1 MSSGN
6 WWLAGGLA
14 VLAFWMVGAHNR
26 IVGLRAAIGEA
37 WAQVDALLARRDA
50 ALVAVAKALWS
61 VWPTGRSTLD
71 ALAAAQ
77 HQLQTAVLGVRAR
90 PSRATQVA
98 TLQAAED
105 ALGATVARLL
115 NQVQADE
122 TLSTHD
128 DVAAQLM
135 VLFEAGPLLLQ
146 ARQRFNHASLAYNTA
161 IRQFPTNLLA
171 PVFRFEA
178 AGSF

>member
-6 WWLAGGLA
+6 WWLAIGLA
-14 VLAFWMVGAHNR
+14 VLGFWMVGAYNR
-26 IVGLRAAIGEA
+26 IVALRAAIAEA
-37 WAQVDALLARRDA
+37 WAQVEVLLARRDA
-50 ALVAVAKALWS
+50 ALVAMAKPLWEI
-61 VWPTGRSTLD
+61 WPTGRSTLD

-77 HQLQTAVLGVRAR
+77 HQLQTAVQAVRSRPAR
-90 PSRATQVA
+90 AAQVA

-115 NQVQADE
+115 NQVQAE
-122 TLSTHD
+122 PELGTHD
-128 DVAAQLM
+128 DVAGQLM
-135 VLFEAGPLLLQ
+135 LLFETGPMLLQ
-146 ARQRFNHASLAYNTA
+146 ARQRFNTASARYNDA
-161 IRQFPTNLLA
+161 IGQFPTNLLA